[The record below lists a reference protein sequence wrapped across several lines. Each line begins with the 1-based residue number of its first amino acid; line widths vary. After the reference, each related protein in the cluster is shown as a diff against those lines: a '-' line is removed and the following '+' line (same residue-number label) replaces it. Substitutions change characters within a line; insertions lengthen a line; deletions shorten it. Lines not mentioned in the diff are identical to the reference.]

1 MLLELS
7 ILFVFPALMVL
18 AGAMDIF
25 TMTIPNRIA
34 IGLVVSFACL
44 APFAG
49 FGWEMIALHVA
60 IGAAMLVLG
69 IGAFAAGWIGGGDAK
84 LFAAASLWMG
94 PEYIYQY
101 ALVTALF
108 GGVLSLAMLGLRM
121 FSLPAVLS
129 NRSWIAR
136 LHDAGHGV
144 PYCTALAAAGLI
156 VYPDTSWVQGLV

>member
-1 MLLELS
+1 MFLELA
-7 ILFVFPALMVL
+7 IMFVFPAVMVL

-34 IGLVVSFACL
+34 LGLVAGFVVL
-44 APFAG
+44 VPFAG
-49 FGWEMIALHVA
+49 FGWETIALHVA
-60 IGAAMLVLG
+60 TGAAMLVLG

-101 ALVTALF
+101 ALVTALC
-108 GGVLSLAMLGLRM
+108 GGVLTLALLGLRM
-121 FSLPAVLS
+121 LPLPEVLS
-129 NRSWIAR
+129 KRSWIAR
-136 LHDAGHGV
+136 LHDAGRGA

-156 VYPDTSWVQGLV
+156 VYPDTSWVQGLS